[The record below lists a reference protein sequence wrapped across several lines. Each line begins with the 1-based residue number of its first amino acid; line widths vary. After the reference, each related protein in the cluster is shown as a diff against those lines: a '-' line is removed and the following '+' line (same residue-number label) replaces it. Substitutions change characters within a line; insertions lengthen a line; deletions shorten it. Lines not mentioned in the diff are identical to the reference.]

1 MTSKSE
7 LLIDSIFNKLKKYK
21 GKKIMLEKENFKKF
35 IYSLI
40 DEN

>member
-21 GKKIMLEKENFKKF
+21 GKKIILEKENFKKF

-40 DEN
+40 EES

>member
-1 MTSKSE
+1 MTPKSK

-21 GKKIMLEKENFKKF
+21 WKKIILEKENFKKF

-40 DEN
+40 EES